1 MKTNTFASFKRSIDF
16 LIFSNIFVSLCAASL
31 SHATI
36 IILQITAGFYTSLFV
51 FFSTLSVYNFQRI
64 LVSEKNETVAFLS
77 TRHRWIIQNQKILT
91 AITAISII
99 ASIFIYLFYFSNK
112 HNIFLLLFPFS
123 LLALWY
129 VVDIRKFFP
138 FIKGRI
144 RPLRTLPYLKIA
156 LISITWTAITVWLVV
171 IESGL
176 ALLSVS
182 VLLISLERLLFI
194 FAITLPFDIRDMEQD
209 QAMNIKT
216 VPIMLGENKTKQLA
230 YGVLILFS
238 LLSALRITL
247 IPGIPMI
254 TVALVTSALL
264 TIYIVSLSGS
274 DKSEY
279 YYSAL
284 VESTMIIQFLLLF
297 LMT

>member
-1 MKTNTFASFKRSIDF
+1 MQVLKRAIDF

-31 SHATI
+31 SHVTI
-36 IILQITAGFYTSLFV
+36 IILQITAGFYTSWFV

-64 LVSEKNETVAFLS
+64 IVLEKNETVAYLS
-77 TRHRWIIQNQKILT
+77 TRHRWIIQNQKILA
-91 AITAISII
+91 AITSISII

-112 HNIFLLLFPFS
+112 YNIFLLLSPFT
-123 LLALWY
+123 LLVLWY
-129 VVDIRKFFP
+129 VVDISKFFP

-144 RPLRTLPYLKIA
+144 RSLRTLPYLKIA
-156 LISITWTAITVWLVV
+156 LISITWTAITVWLVI

-176 ALLSVS
+176 DLLSVS
-182 VLLISLERLLFI
+182 VLLISIERLLFI

-209 QAMNIKT
+209 QIMNIKT
-216 VPIMLGENKTKQLA
+216 VPIMLGVNKTKQLA

-238 LLSALRITL
+238 LLSVLRIAL
-247 IPGIPMI
+247 IPVNPMI

-264 TIYIVSLSGS
+264 TIYIVSLSES

-284 VESTMIIQFLLLF
+284 VESIMIIQFLLLF